1 MYVSN
6 YTITCLRAAYIL
18 VWGVYIRMVHITGV
32 CRVDWGS
39 TLEQYDITA
48 EVRSLSSGRV
58 LMKGLA
64 VKVTLVVAENY
75 VLQTTFAT
83 DKRCLLLLSYYMA
96 MFSVAG
102 CAAREAR
109 ATHGSLQ
116 VAKCPASS
124 AC

>member
-1 MYVSN
+1 MQGGLGTY
-6 YTITCLRAAYIL
+6 LGA
-18 VWGVYIRMVHITGV
+18 
-32 CRVDWGS
+32 
-39 TLEQYDITA
+39 YDITA
-48 EVRSLSSGRV
+48 EVRSLTSGRV

-64 VKVTLVVAENY
+64 VKVTLVVADSF

-102 CAAREAR
+102 CAARDAR

>member
-1 MYVSN
+1 MYVTN
-6 YTITCLRAAYIL
+6 YTITCLHAACI
-18 VWGVYIRMVHITGV
+18 VEWGVYIRMVRITGC

-48 EVRSLSSGRV
+48 EVRSLTSGRV

-64 VKVTLVVAENY
+64 VKVTSVVADHFL
-75 VLQTTFAT
+75 LQTTFAA
-83 DKRCLLLLSYYMA
+83 DRKCLLLLSYYMM

-102 CAAREAR
+102 CAARDAR
-109 ATHGSLQ
+109 AAHNSLQ